1 MVLHF
6 AFCQHGQSE
15 VIKMESG
22 NQQSQFLHGGTK
34 LVSLAFKSFMNVH
47 QVLPFVT
54 WHICDFPKIL
64 L

>member
-1 MVLHF
+1 
-6 AFCQHGQSE
+6 
-15 VIKMESG
+15 MESG